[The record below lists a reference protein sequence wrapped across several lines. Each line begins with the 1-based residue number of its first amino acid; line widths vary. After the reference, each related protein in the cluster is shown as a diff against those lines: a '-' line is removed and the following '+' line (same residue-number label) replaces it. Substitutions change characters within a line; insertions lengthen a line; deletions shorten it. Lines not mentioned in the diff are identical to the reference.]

1 MEIKIISSSEKEW
14 LNKWD
19 DFVVKENVSSH
30 LMLSDWN
37 KSFETYGFD
46 FEVVALFDGNSIMG
60 GFTAVIA
67 KALFLNF
74 M

>member
-37 KSFETYGFD
+37 KSFETYGTEKD
-46 FEVVALFDGNSIMG
+46 PKN
-60 GFTAVIA
+60 T
-67 KALFLNF
+67 
-74 M
+74 